1 MGMPLYDADGIPL
14 YDAESEDDISD
25 SEVDWNLVLGEESSD
40 SEEEED

>member
-1 MGMPLYDADGIPL
+1 MWNLGSIFGLDK
-14 YDAESEDDISD
+14 SEDDISD